1 MLGLWCVVVE
11 RVEQVV
17 EVGGGEPK
25 QKRSANSKRLATGSP
40 SNHSPKPDNTRHRSV
55 TSGGHRIFVRVHPR
69 PPWSDSAGQAHVH
82 VRRRTH
88 ATRRGRPESTSQAED
103 VGSIPVIVIAGSRVS
118 ADWLADS
125 DTVRCADGVIPL
137 ERLVQCDC
145 TAPETASQGAVRGVG
160 APTGQRNT
168 HPTHG
173 CALPRSFRRT
183 HRLVVV
189 HANAQRR
196 STLRCP
202 GVFAHQ
208 TFQCGPSDRTGFSG
222 RLSLLRVNMG
232 IRQGWSSC
240 GHIRSISALSSAPSS
255 TTNAMT

>member
-1 MLGLWCVVVE
+1 MGSFLSNASSSAIAL
-11 RVEQVV
+11 R
-17 EVGGGEPK
+17 PK
-25 QKRSANSKRLATGSP
+25 QRL
-40 SNHSPKPDNTRHRSV
+40 KV
-55 TSGGHRIFVRVHPR
+55 LF
-69 PPWSDSAGQAHVH
+69 
-82 VRRRTH
+82 
-88 ATRRGRPESTSQAED
+88 EE
-103 VGSIPVIVIAGSRVS
+103 
-118 ADWLADS
+118 LA
-125 DTVRCADGVIPL
+125 
-137 ERLVQCDC
+137 
-145 TAPETASQGAVRGVG
+145 